1 MKKIIY
7 LMLIAFTLTS
17 CGFDVLPNV
26 EVENNINLTI
36 DGENI
41 DGLQGEWTITSEEK
55 KDDGKEI
62 VVITI
67 KKKELE

>member
-17 CGFDVLPNV
+17 CGFDVKPNV
-26 EVENNINLTI
+26 AVKNNINLTI

-55 KDDGKEI
+55 KDDGKEV

>member
-7 LMLIAFTLTS
+7 LMLIAFTFTS
-17 CGFDVLPNV
+17 CGFDVKPNV
-26 EVENNINLTI
+26 EVKNNINLTI

-55 KDDGKEI
+55 REDGKEI
-62 VVITI
+62 IVITI
-67 KKKELE
+67 KKTELE

>member
-1 MKKIIY
+1 MKNAIY
-7 LMLIAFTLTS
+7 TLLLSFTFTS
-17 CGFDVLPNV
+17 CVDVKPNV

-41 DGLQGEWTITSEEK
+41 DGVQGEWTITSEEK

-62 VVITI
+62 FVITI
-67 KKKELE
+67 KKVELE

>member
-41 DGLQGEWTITSEEK
+41 DGLQGEWTIISEEK

>member
-1 MKKIIY
+1 MKKTICLL
-7 LMLIAFTLTS
+7 LMAFTFTS
-17 CGFDVLPNV
+17 CGFDVKPNV
-26 EVENNINLTI
+26 EVKNNINLTI

-55 KDDGKEI
+55 KDDGKEVI
-62 VVITI
+62 VITI

>member
-1 MKKIIY
+1 MKNTIY
-7 LMLIAFTLTS
+7 VLLLAFTFTS
-17 CGFDVLPNV
+17 CGLDVKPNV

-41 DGLQGEWTITSEEK
+41 DGVQGEWTITSEEK

-62 VVITI
+62 FVITI
-67 KKKELE
+67 KKVELE